1 MSKNTFTSNIPT
13 ITPVETLPK
22 QFVLDRTDMSTSF
35 SDSEYQACL
44 AAITAGQVIAVN
56 WIQGG
61 TTRQL
66 QLVTKS
72 NTGVLKFAYVRGN
85 VVETWTVAAS
95 SPHIITDEQYT
106 IDTPVTYV
114 NESYASP
121 DAHIDYDGT
130 LMALTCEFDTDA
142 VEFVG
147 LVHVRFNK
155 PNTNFTVAQYVNG
168 NSNGI
173 ISTASMVSGATHFTM
188 PVVIEQGKLKVR
200 ISFDSSGA
208 PSNVKFDLIGL
219 NH

>member
-1 MSKNTFTSNIPT
+1 MSQKTFTSDMSGSPDNSHYQ
-13 ITPVETLPK
+13 
-22 QFVLDRTDMSTSF
+22 QFVLNRTNMTDPF
-35 SDSEYQACL
+35 SDDDYNSCIEAL
-44 AAITAGQVIAVN
+44 EKNNAVAIN
-56 WIQGG
+56 WNQG

-72 NTGVLKFAYVRGN
+72 YTGVLKFGYVRDN

-95 SPHIITDEQYT
+95 SPHTITSEQHT
-106 IDTPVTYV
+106 IGAPVTYV
-114 NESYASP
+114 NESYTSF

-147 LVHVRFNK
+147 LVHVRFYK
-155 PNTNFTVAQYVNG
+155 PSTNFTVAQYVNG

-173 ISTASMVSGATHFTM
+173 ISTAGTVLGVTHFTM

-200 ISFDSSGA
+200 VGFDSSGA
-208 PSNVKFDLIGL
+208 PSDVKFDLIGL